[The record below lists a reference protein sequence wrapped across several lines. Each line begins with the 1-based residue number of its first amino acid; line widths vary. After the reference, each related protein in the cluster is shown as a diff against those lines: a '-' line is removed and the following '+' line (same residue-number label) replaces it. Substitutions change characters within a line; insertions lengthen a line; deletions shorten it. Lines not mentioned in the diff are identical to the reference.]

1 MKKLARRKSECK
13 IQQDDQQVLQIEE
26 DQDNES
32 VYIDL
37 SSDDE

>member
-13 IQQDDQQVLQIEE
+13 IQQDDRQVLQIEE